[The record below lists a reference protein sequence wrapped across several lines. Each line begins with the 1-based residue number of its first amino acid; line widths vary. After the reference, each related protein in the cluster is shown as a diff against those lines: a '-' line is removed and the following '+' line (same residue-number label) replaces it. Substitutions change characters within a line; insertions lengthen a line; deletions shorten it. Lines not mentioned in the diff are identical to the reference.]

1 MGNGESQEN
10 KSYPKLRSKSKNE
23 MRFQG
28 TELEHVGKTK
38 KAEGEPN
45 AQSKS
50 GAATVAARAFEGLLG
65 LFKGHREEWTGQRHG
80 ALCARLR
87 HLHIKCL

>member
-1 MGNGESQEN
+1 
-10 KSYPKLRSKSKNE
+10 

-50 GAATVAARAFEGLLG
+50 GAATVAARAFKGLTG
-65 LFKGHREEWTGQRHG
+65 LFKGHGEERAGQRHG

-87 HLHIKCL
+87 HLDIKGL